1 MEWMMW
7 SDFDLFHWIFFAA
20 AVAVFVYPIGRIL
33 TRLGYSPYWC
43 IVALVPFF
51 NLVALWVL
59 ALSEWQR
66 DTKKADKALAG
77 GRRNG

>member
-1 MEWMMW
+1 MMW

-59 ALSEWQR
+59 ALSEWPR
-66 DTKKADKALAG
+66 DTKKAD
-77 GRRNG
+77 

>member
-7 SDFDLFHWIFFAA
+7 SDLGFSLDFFAGTI
-20 AVAVFVYPIGRIL
+20 AVFVYPIGRIL

-51 NLVALWVL
+51 NLAVC
-59 ALSEWQR
+59 
-66 DTKKADKALAG
+66 
-77 GRRNG
+77 

>member
-7 SDFDLFHWIFFAA
+7 SDLGFFHWIFFAGTI
-20 AVAVFVYPIGRIL
+20 AVFVYPIGRIL

-59 ALSEWQR
+59 ALSEWPR